1 MAIQDEIYYTTPNG
15 AKISQTEALER
26 YGSEQFDALVNT
38 GDLIEFQQEEEPD
51 LNQGDSFYET
61 PNGNVY
67 TEGDL
72 ISQYGIDDFNSYVE
86 GGNLKKKRFRR
97 ISINICGYRFSIRS
111 NFKITRF

>member
-1 MAIQDEIYYTTPNG
+1 M
-15 AKISQTEALER
+15 
-26 YGSEQFDALVNT
+26 VNT

-72 ISQYGIDDFNSYVE
+72 ISQYGMDDFNSYVE
-86 GGNLKKKRFRR
+86 GGNYNDATWYAGGNMKNTDLALEALNDPFLRGLTQVKL
-97 ISINICGYRFSIRS
+97 II
-111 NFKITRF
+111 FKEHLVMY